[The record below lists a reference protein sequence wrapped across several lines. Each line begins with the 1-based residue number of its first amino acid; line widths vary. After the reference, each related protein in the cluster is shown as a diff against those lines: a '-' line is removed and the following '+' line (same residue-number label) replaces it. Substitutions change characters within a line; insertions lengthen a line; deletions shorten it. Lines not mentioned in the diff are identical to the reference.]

1 MKFQSTI
8 AFRTLVP
15 ALFLLAG
22 VLTSAG
28 QSGTLRFSASAYSGK
43 ESAGVIK
50 VTVTRSGGTS
60 GTLAVEFATVDSGGG
75 TAEPEGDYSPTN
87 GTLTFGPGVK
97 SLSFNVPL
105 IDDEVHEES
114 ETVLIDITGSAVADG
129 IASATVTIADD
140 DKCSF
145 VVGTNQV
152 VFAAGGGVA
161 EPIAVTATPGCSWTA
176 VNSTAGA
183 SWVGI
188 ISGASGT
195 GDGEV
200 VVSCDPNAGS
210 TSRTAKLK
218 IAGRVVTVTQLP
230 EPPPDETAPTV
241 SISSPSLKARV
252 TNDTIVVTGKA
263 SDNVAVTLVEARL
276 ENEFETSD
284 YIPADGTSSWA
295 VSLAGL
301 VPGTNTIR
309 VRARDASNEPTEVTR
324 TVVHVEVSPI
334 SLVVNGS
341 GTVKPLV
348 DGALLD
354 VGKSYTVQAKPD
366 RGHEFTGW
374 SGHLESTANPFTFT
388 MQSGFVLQ
396 ANFRVIP
403 FLAVAGVYEGL
414 CFDAEVNRHASA
426 GFLSLKSTGL
436 GAYSAR
442 LTLGGVRYPVS
453 GKFAADGL
461 ATNSL
466 PRPGTNALTLILA
479 IDLANGS
486 DQITGSVS
494 DGDWTASVLGDRVLF
509 NKKTNPAPQ
518 AGSYTVVIPG
528 GDEDP
533 AAEPAGFSYGTVNVD
548 AGGKVK
554 LSATLADGT
563 KMSQSANLSKLGY
576 WPLYV
581 PLYAG
586 RGSVLS
592 WVVFAE
598 SSEASFTGELNWVKP
613 ADASDRLYPGGFA
626 VRHELTGSSY
636 FAPTNVN
643 DPVLNFSAGKARF
656 TAGNLVEEFSNDIS
670 LIGNKVT
677 NLGTNQLKVSINL
690 SSGLFTGSVTTP
702 DGSQSFPFRGAVH
715 QKQNQGWG
723 FFLGTNQ
730 GGRVRL
736 SE

>member
-8 AFRTLVP
+8 PFRTLVP
-15 ALFLLAG
+15 VLFLLAG
-22 VLTSAG
+22 ILTSAA
-28 QSGTLRFSASAYSGK
+28 QSGTLRFSASSYSGK
-43 ESAGVIK
+43 ESAGAIK
-50 VTVTRSGGTS
+50 VTVSRSGGTS
-60 GTLAVEFATVDSGGG
+60 GTLAVDFATVDSGGG
-75 TAEPEGDYSPTN
+75 TAEPEGDYYPTN
-87 GTLTFGPGVK
+87 GTLTFGPGVR
-97 SLSFNVPL
+97 SLFFYVPL
-105 IDDEVHEES
+105 IDDEAHEES
-114 ETVLIDITGSAVADG
+114 ETVLIDITGSSVVEG
-129 IASATVTIADD
+129 IASTTVTIADD
-140 DKCSF
+140 DSCSYA
-145 VVGTNQV
+145 VGTNKV
-152 VFAAGGGVA
+152 VFASSGGSA
-161 EPIAVTATPGCSWTA
+161 ERIVVTATTGCSWTA

-183 SWVGI
+183 TWLGI
-188 ISGASGT
+188 VSGASGT
-195 GDGEV
+195 GNGEV
-200 VVSCDPNAGS
+200 VVSCDPNEGS
-210 TSRTAKLK
+210 TARTAKLN
-218 IAGRVVTVTQLP
+218 IAGKVVTVTQLP

-241 SISSPSLKARV
+241 SITSPALNGRV
-252 TNDTIVVTGKA
+252 TNDTITVTGRA

-284 YIPADGTSSWA
+284 YIPADGTANWSVA
-295 VSLAGL
+295 LAGL

-324 TVVHVEVSPI
+324 TVVYVEVSPI

-354 VGKSYTVQAKPD
+354 VGKSYTVQATPA
-366 RGHEFTGW
+366 RGNEFAGWTGYI
-374 SGHLESTANPFTFT
+374 ESTANPFTFT
-388 MQSGFVLQ
+388 MQTGFVLQ

-403 FLAVAGVYEGL
+403 FIAVAGVYEGL
-414 CFDAEVNRHASA
+414 CYDAEVNRHASA
-426 GFLSLKSTGL
+426 GFLSVKSTEA

-442 LTLGGVRYPVS
+442 LTLGGVRYSFS
-453 GKFAADGL
+453 GKFAADGI

-466 PRPGTNALTLILA
+466 PRAGTNALTLILA

-494 DGDWTASVLGDRVLF
+494 DGDWTASVLCDRVLF
-509 NKKTNPAPQ
+509 NKKSNPAPQ
-518 AGSYTVVIPG
+518 AGKYTMVIPAD
-528 GDEDP
+528 DEDP

-548 AGGKVK
+548 AAGKVK
-554 LSATLADGT
+554 LSASLADGT
-563 KMSQSANLSKLGY
+563 KISQSANLSKIGY

-581 PLYAG
+581 PLYSG

-613 ADASDRLYPGGFA
+613 VNASDRLYPNGFA
-626 VRHELTGSSY
+626 VRHELMGSSY

-643 DPVLNFSAGKARF
+643 DPVLNFSAGKVRF
-656 TAGNLVEEFSNDIS
+656 SAGNLAEEFSNDIS
-670 LIGNKVT
+670 LVENKVT
-677 NLGTNQLKVSINL
+677 NLGTNKLNVSINL
-690 SSGLFTGSVTTP
+690 SSGLFTGSVTP
-702 DGSQSFPFRGAVH
+702 PGGSQPVPFRGAVH

-730 GGRVRL
+730 SGRVRL

>member
-8 AFRTLVP
+8 PFRTLVP
-15 ALFLLAG
+15 VLFLLAG
-22 VLTSAG
+22 ILTSAA
-28 QSGTLRFSASAYSGK
+28 QSGTLRFSASSYPGK
-43 ESAGVIK
+43 ESAGAIK

-60 GTLAVEFATVDSGGG
+60 GTLAVDFATVDSGGG
-75 TAEPEGDYSPTN
+75 TAEPEGDYYPTN
-87 GTLTFGPGVK
+87 GTLTFGPGVR
-97 SLSFNVPL
+97 SLFFYVPL

-114 ETVLIDITGSAVADG
+114 ETVLIDITGSSVVEG
-129 IASATVTIADD
+129 IASTTVTIADD
-140 DKCSF
+140 DTCSYA
-145 VVGTNQV
+145 VGTNKV
-152 VFAAGGGVA
+152 VFASSGGSA
-161 EPIAVTATPGCSWTA
+161 EPIVVTATTGCSWTA

-183 SWVGI
+183 TWLGI
-188 ISGASGT
+188 VSGASGT
-195 GDGEV
+195 GNGEV
-200 VVSCDPNAGS
+200 VLSCDPNEGS
-210 TSRTAKLK
+210 TARTAKLN
-218 IAGRVVTVTQLP
+218 IAGKVVTVTQLP

-241 SISSPSLKARV
+241 SISSPALNGRV

-284 YIPADGTSSWA
+284 YIPADGTANWSVA
-295 VSLAGL
+295 LAGL

-309 VRARDASNEPTEVTR
+309 VRAHDAANEPTEVTR
-324 TVVHVEVSPI
+324 TVVYVEVSPI

-341 GTVKPLV
+341 GTVKPLI

-354 VGKSYTVQAKPD
+354 VGKSYTVQATPV
-366 RGHEFTGW
+366 RGNEFTGW
-374 SGHLESTANPFTFT
+374 SGYIESTANPFTFT
-388 MQSGFVLQ
+388 MQTGFVLQ

-403 FLAVAGVYEGL
+403 FIAVAGVYEGL
-414 CFDAEVNRHASA
+414 CYDAEVNRHASA
-426 GFLSLKSTGL
+426 GFLSVKSTEA

-442 LTLGGVRYPVS
+442 LTLGGARYSFS
-453 GKFAADGL
+453 GKFAADGI

-486 DQITGSVS
+486 DQITGSVT
-494 DGDWTASVLGDRVLF
+494 DGDWTASVLCDRVLF

-518 AGSYTVVIPG
+518 AGKYTVLIPG

-563 KMSQSANLSKLGY
+563 KISQSANLSKIGY

-581 PLYAG
+581 PLYSG

-613 ADASDRLYPGGFA
+613 ANASDRLYPDGFA
-626 VRHELTGSSY
+626 LRHELTGSSY

-643 DPVLNFSAGKARF
+643 DPVLNFTAGKVRF
-656 TAGNLVEEFSNDIS
+656 NAGNLGEDFSNDIS
-670 LIGNKVT
+670 LVENKVT
-677 NLGTNQLKVSINL
+677 NLGTNKLNVSINL
-690 SSGLFTGSVTTP
+690 SSGLFTGSVTAP
-702 DGSQSFPFRGAVH
+702 GGSQSIPFRGAVH
-715 QKQNQGWG
+715 QKQSQGWG

-730 GGRVRL
+730 SGRVRL